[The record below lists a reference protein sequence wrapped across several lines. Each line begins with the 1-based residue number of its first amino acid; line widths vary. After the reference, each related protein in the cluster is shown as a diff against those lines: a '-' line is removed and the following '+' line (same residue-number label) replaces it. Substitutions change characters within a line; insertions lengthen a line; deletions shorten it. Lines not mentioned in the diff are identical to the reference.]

1 MRASC
6 VAEGADT
13 VRLILFGPPGAGKGT
28 QAEAISETF
37 SLPHIATGDIFRNNV
52 KNETDLGRQA
62 KEYMDRGELVPDDIV
77 IAMVKERISR
87 GDAADGFLLDGFPRT
102 VSQAE
107 ALDEALS
114 ADGTSVDAVLRLLV
128 DDEELT
134 ARMLKRAQE
143 QGRSDDTRDVVET
156 RLRVYRDETEPL
168 VDRYRRQGVLHE
180 IDGKGS
186 IDAVRERVLE
196 TIRRLEQPA

>member
-1 MRASC
+1 M
-6 VAEGADT
+6 
-13 VRLILFGPPGAGKGT
+13 RLILFGPPGAGKGT

-62 KEYMDRGELVPDDIV
+62 KKYMDKGELVPDDVV

-87 GDAADGFLLDGFPRT
+87 GDAAGGFLLDGFPRT

-134 ARMLKRAQE
+134 ARMLKRAEE

-196 TIRRLEQPA
+196 TIRGLEQSA

>member
-1 MRASC
+1 M
-6 VAEGADT
+6 
-13 VRLILFGPPGAGKGT
+13 RLILFGPPGAGKGT

-62 KEYMDRGELVPDDIV
+62 KKYMDKGELVPDDVV

-114 ADGTSVDAVLRLLV
+114 ADGTSIDAVLRLLV

-134 ARMLKRAQE
+134 ARMLKRAEE
-143 QGRSDDTRDVVET
+143 QGRSDDTREVVET

-196 TIRRLEQPA
+196 TIRGLEQPA

>member
-1 MRASC
+1 M
-6 VAEGADT
+6 
-13 VRLILFGPPGAGKGT
+13 RLILFGPPGAGKGT

-62 KEYMDRGELVPDDIV
+62 KKYMDKGELVPDDVV

-134 ARMLKRAQE
+134 ARMLKRAEE
-143 QGRSDDTRDVVET
+143 QGRSDDTREVVET

-196 TIRRLEQPA
+196 TIRDLEQPA